1 MEKVYYKGQPYEFSV
16 RKNNSHR
23 VFTLYKDNTVIN
35 EVVEHDLDIKSVVS
49 LILEDYY
56 HELTRQEMKVVC

>member
-1 MEKVYYKGQPYEFSV
+1 MEKVYYKGHPYEFTV

-23 VFTLYKDNTVIN
+23 VFTLYKDNTVVN
-35 EVVEHDLDIKSVVS
+35 EVAEHDLDIKSVVS

-56 HELTRQEMKVVC
+56 HELTRQEMKAAY